1 MCIRDRD
8 YKMDTRMELAD
19 RLLDD
24 LISSATASEDE
35 LLNKASTVL
44 YDWDR
49 CANNDSRVR
58 SYLKNG

>member
-1 MCIRDRD
+1 
-8 YKMDTRMELAD
+8 MDTRMELAD